1 MAAEV
6 YRGRPAA
13 GAGVSAR
20 RPARVPAGIFT
31 LTWFKPTQQPASPAK
46 AGVTGVPSIVTV
58 TLETVLDTIAGNA
71 PVDTNGDTWPNPVA

>member
-1 MAAEV
+1 MLLCLPPML
-6 YRGRPAA
+6 RKTGML
-13 GAGVSAR
+13 S
-20 RPARVPAGIFT
+20 PARVPAGIFT